1 MTTSTDKSQS
11 YAASAAMVIASAVL
25 WGLYGTFVT
34 ILSSMGLSQNALVFL
49 RMFGTSIPV
58 GFLIC
63 ATDRSAFRVRPADI
77 PLFIANGLLSLL
89 FFIFCYTAA
98 IKYTKIA
105 TAAALLYTAPAI
117 VMVLSAL
124 LFHER
129 MTVRKVLCC
138 LLAVVGCA
146 FASGIGGELFLSS
159 AGVESAAAGA
169 TAAGEAAAGAASAMI
184 TPAGLLL
191 GLGAGLGY
199 ALYSIFSRIILNRG
213 YSVYT
218 NVFYSFGVAMLGFM
232 SLSIADGSIGQV
244 FENPARTALALLCGV
259 LTGSLAYVLYTAGM
273 KGMETSKAAQLT
285 TIEPVTA
292 ALLGCFLFHQ
302 PLSVWEIVGI
312 VMVVGS
318 VIMMNTGKQV

>member
-1 MTTSTDKSQS
+1 MNAPSNRF
-11 YAASAAMVIASAVL
+11 AVSAAMVIVSAVL
-25 WGLYGTFVT
+25 WGLYGSFVT
-34 ILSSMGLSQNALVFL
+34 LLTSMGLSQNALVFL
-49 RMFGTSIPV
+49 RMFATSVPV
-58 GFLIC
+58 GFLIL
-63 ATDRSAFRVRPADI
+63 ATDRSAFRVRPQDI
-77 PLFIANGLLSLL
+77 PLFVGNGLLSLL
-89 FFIFCYTAA
+89 FFIFCYTSA

-124 LFHER
+124 LFQER
-129 MTVRKVLCC
+129 MTARKVFCC
-138 LLAVVGCA
+138 LLAVAGCA
-146 FASGIGGELFLSS
+146 FASGIGGELF
-159 AGVESAAAGA
+159 AGA
-169 TAAGEAAAGAASAMI
+169 PGGSGSGPALI

-218 NVFYSFGVAMLGFM
+218 NVFYSFGVAMLGFLA
-232 SLSIADGSIGQV
+232 LSCADGSFSQV
-244 FENPARTALALLCGV
+244 FESPLRTALALLCGI

-273 KGMETSKAAQLT
+273 KGMETSRAAQLT

-292 ALLGCFLFHQ
+292 AVLGSLLFRQ
-302 PLSVWEIVGI
+302 PLSGWEIAGI

-318 VIMMNTGKQV
+318 VVLMNAG